1 MKRVALAVAVALLAA
16 LPADAVGD
24 EEPTRWEQL
33 FFPFPIVGAPPQLE
47 QQVQVFANAFTG
59 RQGGGVV
66 PSVEVAYIATAHLG
80 FVATVPYQFGF
91 SGQRWGFG
99 DAQLLA
105 QYLAGGSL
113 RLDDLV
119 SIGLELSFP
128 TAQSGLG
135 SGDFFFGPFVYAA
148 QRFWHHLILE
158 LNVTALIPTIHGDT
172 ARQFLINGLVSTL
185 VTPRRFRVPTYVQVE
200 INTTTYVDGTAA
212 LPPGQTQAPAE
223 TVFIAP
229 EVFIGPVHG
238 VRAAA
243 GVFFNVFGDP
253 VHSVTYSLTAAF
265 DIPNRFGY

>member
-1 MKRVALAVAVALLAA
+1 MKGAALVLALLAA
-16 LPADAVGD
+16 VVPANAFSD
-24 EEPTRWEQL
+24 EEPTKWEQL

-47 QQVQVFANAFTG
+47 QQVQAFANVFTG
-59 RQGGGVV
+59 SHGGGVV
-66 PSVEVAYIATAHLG
+66 PSVEVAFIATPHLG
-80 FVATVPYQFGF
+80 FVATIPYQFGF
-91 SGQRWGFG
+91 SGQRWGLG

-119 SIGLELSFP
+119 SFGLQLTFP

-135 SGDFFFGPFVYAA
+135 SGDFFFGPFVFVG
-148 QRFWHHLILE
+148 QRFWHHLIFE
-158 LNVTALIPTIHGDT
+158 LNLTALIPTIHGDT

-185 VTPRRFRVPTYVQVE
+185 VTPRRFRVPTYVQIEV
-200 INTTTYVDGTAA
+200 NTTTYVDGTAG
-212 LPPGQTQAPAE
+212 LPPGRTRSPAE

-238 VRAAA
+238 VRVAG